1 MSDLR
6 NTLNAALKEAM
17 LAKDNAR
24 RDVIRGLQS
33 AIKQVEIDTRK
44 ELGDDEV
51 MAVLQKE
58 AKRRR
63 EAIDESTKVGRS
75 DLAEKEAAELAII
88 ETFLPRQLTL
98 DELKA
103 IAAEIIAET
112 GAAGPKDQNKVMGP
126 LMARVKGQADGRLV
140 NQAVRELLNA

>member
-33 AIKQVEIDTRK
+33 AVKQVEIDTRK
-44 ELGDDEV
+44 EPTDDDV

-58 AKRRR
+58 AKKRR
-63 EAIDESTKVGRS
+63 EAIDESTKAGRP
-75 DLAEKEAAELAII
+75 DLAEKEASELTII
-88 ETFLPRQLTL
+88 ETFLPRQLSL
-98 DELKA
+98 DEVKS
-103 IAAEIIAET
+103 IAAEIIAQT
-112 GAAGPKDQNKVMGP
+112 GAVDAKDQNKVMGP

-140 NQAVRELLNA
+140 NQAVRELLNG

>member
-6 NTLNAALKEAM
+6 TTLHAALKEAM

-44 ELGDDEV
+44 DPTDDDV
-51 MAVLQKE
+51 MAVFQKE
-58 AKRRR
+58 AKKRR
-63 EAIDESTKVGRS
+63 EAIDESTKAGRS
-75 DLAEKEAAELAII
+75 DLAEKEASELSII

-98 DELKA
+98 DEVKV
-103 IAAEIIAET
+103 IAAEIIAQT
-112 GAAGPKDQNKVMGP
+112 SAVGAKDQNKVMGP

-140 NQAVRELLNA
+140 NQAVRELLNG